1 MINMNEFLKDEPK
14 EQPKEENGEKIV
26 SEETDT
32 AEEDTSIS
40 LDVQKAVVESLAA
53 EKVVQDETIAK
64 LRKDNYSLKAE
75 ISQLREKI
83 DLMRT
88 ELEKVGDLLAKNAE
102 TPGSSK
108 VSLLERDVE
117 ITDLFVGET
126 RDHVLEVIKD
136 GFEKAEQEGRFRRAK
151 LLEGVLLANEGTGEL
166 AKRRKELKDFF
177 VANQNILTG
186 PVIAKL
192 EESGIQYKNGEE
204 YLLTEEIL
212 KRTY

>member
-1 MINMNEFLKDEPK
+1 MINMNEFLQDEPI
-14 EQPKEENGEKIV
+14 EKGQSQEV
-26 SEETDT
+26 SEEISHEETDMV
-32 AEEDTSIS
+32 EETDMS

-53 EKVVQDETIAK
+53 EKVVQDETISK
-64 LRKDNYSLKAE
+64 LRKENYSLKSE

-83 DLMRT
+83 DLMKT
-88 ELEKVGDLLAKNAE
+88 ELEKVGDLLAKNSDI
-102 TPGSSK
+102 PGSSK
-108 VSLLERDVE
+108 VSLLDRDVE
-117 ITDLFVGET
+117 LTDLFIGET

-151 LLEGVLLANEGTGEL
+151 LLEGVLLANEVSGEL

-177 VANQNILTG
+177 FENQNILSG